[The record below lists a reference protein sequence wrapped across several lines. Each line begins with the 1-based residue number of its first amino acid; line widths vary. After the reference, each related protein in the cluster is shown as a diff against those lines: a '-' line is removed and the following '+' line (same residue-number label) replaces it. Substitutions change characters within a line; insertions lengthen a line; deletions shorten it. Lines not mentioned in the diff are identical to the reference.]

1 MESKARIVRFGV
13 FEFDQRTGELRKNGA
28 KIKVEGQPI
37 QVLELLLQRPQE
49 VVTQDEI
56 RTRLWPDGTVVEF
69 EHSIKSAVKR
79 LRQALDD
86 DAEAPR
92 YIQTLPRRGYRFIAP
107 VNVEA
112 GFEAGNGRSEGAP
125 TEERPTTESRWGL
138 RAALVC
144 AGLALAMGLAY
155 RFRPFSASAEGA
167 ELHPDH
173 SGWKT

>member
-1 MESKARIVRFGV
+1 MKSKAPIVRFGL
-13 FEFDQRTGELRKNGA
+13 FEFHRRTGELRKNGA
-28 KIKVEGQPI
+28 KVRLEGQPI
-37 QVLELLLQRPQE
+37 QLLELLLERQQE

-56 RTRLWPDGTVVEF
+56 RARLWPDGTVVEF

-112 GFEAGNGRSEGAP
+112 SFEARNGRSESAL
-125 TEERPTTESRWGL
+125 TEERPTAESRWG
-138 RAALVC
+138 
-144 AGLALAMGLAY
+144 
-155 RFRPFSASAEGA
+155 
-167 ELHPDH
+167 
-173 SGWKT
+173 